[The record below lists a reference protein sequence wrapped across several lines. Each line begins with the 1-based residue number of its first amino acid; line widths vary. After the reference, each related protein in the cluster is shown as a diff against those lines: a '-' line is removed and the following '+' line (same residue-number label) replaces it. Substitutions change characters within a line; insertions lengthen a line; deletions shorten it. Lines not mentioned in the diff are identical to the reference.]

1 MNVSVIML
9 ILGYSYFSGG
19 LGGPNVF
26 FWGSFIDALQ
36 GRREKSESAEL
47 CVPTPPTSSRQLQ
60 VILSWDTDLWELR
73 DTMLMLRLCGI
84 SEPFASPLVSLA
96 LPTFV
101 KCMCC
106 SDELWKVP
114 FLDPLEVLPKGY
126 RSIHYMPSPQ
136 ISLLM

>member
-1 MNVSVIML
+1 MGVEGHYV
-9 ILGYSYFSGG
+9 
-19 LGGPNVF
+19 
-26 FWGSFIDALQ
+26 
-36 GRREKSESAEL
+36 
-47 CVPTPPTSSRQLQ
+47 
-60 VILSWDTDLWELR
+60 
-73 DTMLMLRLCGI
+73 LMLRLCGI

-106 SDELWKVP
+106 SDVLWKVP
-114 FLDPLEVLPKGY
+114 FLDPIEVLPKGY